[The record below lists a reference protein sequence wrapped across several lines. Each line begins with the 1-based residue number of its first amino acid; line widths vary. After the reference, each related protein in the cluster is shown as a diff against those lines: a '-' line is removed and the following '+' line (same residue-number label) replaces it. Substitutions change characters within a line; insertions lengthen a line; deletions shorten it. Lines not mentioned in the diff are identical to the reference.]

1 LYTIRNETAGAA
13 ARVLPEE
20 VAVAVSYDR
29 VSFAVMM
36 ATPADL
42 EDFAIGFSLTEGI
55 VGAACEITA
64 LDVVEVAGGVE
75 CRMALAP
82 GRRAALEARR
92 RRLAGPVGCGLCGI
106 DSLAEV
112 ARAVPPVAAGG
123 QVRAGAIAEGFAAM
137 AGLQTLNRQTHGV
150 HAAGLLNPATGAV
163 LVRED
168 VGRHN
173 ALDKMIGAAARAGLR
188 GADGVVLLTSRVSIE
203 MIQKAGMFGAPVV
216 AAISVPTARAARAA
230 AAAGITLIGVARADG
245 FEVFTHAARVVA

>member
-1 LYTIRNETAGAA
+1 M
-13 ARVLPEE
+13 LPEE

-42 EDFAIGFSLTEGI
+42 EDFAIGFSLTEAI

-173 ALDKMIGAAARAGLR
+173 ALDKLVGAMARASNSA
-188 GADGVVLLTSRVSIE
+188 ADGVILLTSRVSVE
-203 MIQKAGMFGAPVV
+203 MAQKAAVAGAGILV
-216 AAISVPTARAARAA
+216 AVSAPTALALRTAE
-230 AAAGITLIGVARADG
+230 AAGITLIAVARDDG
-245 FEVFTHAARVVA
+245 FEIFTHPERIMVERAQDVA